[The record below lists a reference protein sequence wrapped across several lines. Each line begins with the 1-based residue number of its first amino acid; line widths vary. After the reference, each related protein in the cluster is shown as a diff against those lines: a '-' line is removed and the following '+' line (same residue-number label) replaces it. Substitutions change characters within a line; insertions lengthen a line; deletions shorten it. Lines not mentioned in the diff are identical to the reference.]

1 MFHGLAMK
9 GAPMKKNNLLL
20 ALLASSLIL
29 TSCGDDKPADE
40 SAKETETSQQ
50 SGDSTAA
57 SGEPGTTSEPEISVD
72 TRSNADK
79 IKDLFAEMALGKSST
94 VEYNGY
100 TLEFYGED
108 KGIWNEAPA
117 SDTDAESY
125 GIAVIPNYGIYQVA
139 WDDTSKD
146 YYLGAIMTPNTTLN
160 LSDVQYT
167 TMDLG
172 EAAKT
177 ATFAE
182 SSRTHTFS
190 TEDATFC
197 NALLGMLG
205 GSSLSSV
212 YAGKK
217 VSFNVNEDGTALTNM
232 SLSLTQPTDS
242 QYKATTVEGMKISKI
257 GMTTNL
263 DFEVLITNPGISAR
277 TAWTSYELQY
287 FAYLHASFTLPFP
300 TGASYAVNV
309 SALEDG
315 SFYFEDLGCGNKV
328 NSYKN
333 QLTAAGFTQNDDL
346 TNAQTGVFAY
356 EKTLVAATSNAGA
369 IKEIVMFAWQND
381 ASQAVYYPNGKFVL
395 IAYPMQEVLK
405 ITVAELT
412 TSLASHTLSDGTQY
426 WPDMTFAGCT
436 GAAIDDYT
444 DAANSYYG
452 GYYEFEYYGII
463 KLYYATEAEA
473 IAAVNYINTQLGK
486 NGYTAS
492 ASGYT
497 LSTYDPYTYDEET
510 VAVSAE
516 VAYDDNG
523 NYLGY
528 VEIVIYHYTEAG
540 WYY

>member
-1 MFHGLAMK
+1 
-9 GAPMKKNNLLL
+9 
-20 ALLASSLIL
+20 
-29 TSCGDDKPADE
+29 
-40 SAKETETSQQ
+40 
-50 SGDSTAA
+50 
-57 SGEPGTTSEPEISVD
+57 
-72 TRSNADK
+72 
-79 IKDLFAEMALGKSST
+79 MALGKSST

-100 TLEFYGED
+100 TTEFYGED

-117 SDTDAESY
+117 SDADAESY
-125 GIAVIPNYGIYQVA
+125 GIAVLPNYGIYQVA

-232 SLSLTQPTDS
+232 SLSLSQPTDS

-257 GMTTNL
+257 GTTTNL
-263 DFEVLITNPGISAR
+263 DFEVLITNPGISTR
-277 TAWTSYELQY
+277 TTWTSYELQY

-300 TGASYAVNV
+300 TGASYAINV

-315 SFYFEDLGCGNKV
+315 SFYFQDLGCGNRV
-328 NSYKN
+328 NAYKT
-333 QLTAAGFTQNDDL
+333 QLETAGFTQNDDETDL
-346 TNAQTGVFAY
+346 QKGIYAY
-356 EKTLVAATSNAGA
+356 EKTLVPASGNVGA
-369 IKEIVMFAWQND
+369 IKEIVMFTWLND
-381 ASQAVYYPNGKFVL
+381 ASQAVYYPNGQFII

-405 ITVAELT
+405 MTTTELHT
-412 TSLASHTLSDGTQY
+412 ALCGHTLNDGTTQY
-426 WPDMTFAGCT
+426 WPSNMSYGNCT
-436 GAAIDDYT
+436 GASVSDLTDD
-444 DAANSYYG
+444 ANDYYQ
-452 GYYEFEYYGII
+452 GYYNFEYYAII
-463 KLYYATEAEA
+463 RLYYATEAEA
-473 IAAVNYINTQLGK
+473 IAAVTAINARLAK
-486 NGYTAS
+486 SGYS
-492 ASGYT
+492 ASSYGSGYIMET
-497 LSTYDPYTYDEET
+497 TDPYTYDVDE
-510 VAVSAE
+510 VYVNAE

-528 VEIVIYHYTEAG
+528 VELTIYHDSYEDY
-540 WYY
+540 WY

>member
-1 MFHGLAMK
+1 
-9 GAPMKKNNLLL
+9 MKKNNLLL

-29 TSCGDDKPADE
+29 ASCGDDKNNSE
-40 SAKETETSQQ
+40 SGKENETSQQ
-50 SGDSTAA
+50 SGDSTEA

-79 IKDLFAEMALGKSST
+79 VKDHFAEMALGKSST

-117 SDTDAESY
+117 SDADAESY

-212 YAGKK
+212 YASKK

-232 SLSLTQPTDS
+232 SLSLSQPTDS

-257 GMTTNL
+257 GTTTNL
-263 DFEVLITNPGISAR
+263 DFEVLITNPGISTR

-346 TNAQTGVFAY
+346 TNAQTGVYAY
-356 EKTLVAATSNAGA
+356 EKTLVAATTNAGA

-395 IAYPMQEVLK
+395 VAYPMQEVLK
-405 ITVAELT
+405 ITVAELN
-412 TSLASHTLSDGTQY
+412 TSLSSHTLSDGTQY
-426 WPDMTFAGCT
+426 WPDMSFTGCT

-444 DAANSYYG
+444 DTANNYYG
-452 GYYEFEYYGII
+452 GYYEFEFYGII

-528 VEIVIYHYTEAG
+528 VEIAIYHYTEAG